1 MANYVFSGHDKF
13 HCRQYWLKKGYDF
26 VKSGKWFSDNDA
38 VVELGVGKNMV
49 GAIYHW
55 MKAFGLITSDR
66 ELTELS
72 DFLLDEENGAD
83 PYLENIASIW
93 LLHYHLIASNYA
105 SLYHIIFNEIKGD
118 RVTFNED
125 HIFKK
130 IESHLKTSPKNFS
143 IQTIIND
150 IDVFRRNYIRPTKV
164 SQVEDDLSSI
174 LIDLH
179 IIDEIPVS
187 KMESRKYKIENAS
200 RPAIPKELIL
210 YGILNQLRDNQL
222 ISFEEIANG
231 ELGVGRIFAL
241 TPNSLVDKI
250 KELEHETGEIVYA
263 SDGGIQTIS
272 LQDVSLRD
280 KKLEVLQPIY
290 R

>member
-187 KMESRKYKIENAS
+187 NMESR
-200 RPAIPKELIL
+200 
-210 YGILNQLRDNQL
+210 
-222 ISFEEIANG
+222 
-231 ELGVGRIFAL
+231 
-241 TPNSLVDKI
+241 
-250 KELEHETGEIVYA
+250 
-263 SDGGIQTIS
+263 
-272 LQDVSLRD
+272 
-280 KKLEVLQPIY
+280 
-290 R
+290 